1 MAGVGGVLCV
11 QPAADG
17 LREANQP
24 GDSRNAAGDGDD
36 RGSGAPTDPTGQRWV
51 KELLDRLLADYFG
64 EPEIEF
70 QWKERVSR

>member
-1 MAGVGGVLCV
+1 
-11 QPAADG
+11 
-17 LREANQP
+17 
-24 GDSRNAAGDGDD
+24 
-36 RGSGAPTDPTGQRWV
+36 V